1 MRQIR
6 RSFPSLLILVL
17 ILCIQT
23 AYAQKNALQI
33 DYMVT
38 LSNPETPQFHITTD
52 IKNINQ
58 SRLAPAAAAGLKEG
72 DLILKIDG
80 VAAQQ
85 ALSGILAG
93 TRIKLSV
100 NRGGGESELPM
111 TVGSRNVIGYTLS
124 EVANPT
130 GRQKKIREG
139 WLKY

>member
-17 ILCIQT
+17 ILGIQT
-23 AYAQKNALQI
+23 AHAQKNALQI